1 MTRIDRTLQRVS
13 RLEVRTPQGDSGA
26 LGNERGSYLFTY
38 LPQAMSP
45 QEVSLLMPA
54 RLAAYSSGV
63 LPPVFSMNLPEG
75 FLLEEIRNRLA
86 KIARIDPLLLLA
98 VTGDAHPIGRIRT
111 SSPALTEALPRPAAS
126 GAGENLQEIL
136 AWNGTE
142 DLFGELLER
151 YVFRSGIS
159 GVQPKVVVPERA
171 RALTPDLI
179 VKSGRVEYP
188 HLAVNEFVCMTIAK
202 AAGMVVPDFW
212 LSANRELFVMR
223 RFDSAP
229 DGSRLGFEDFAALT
243 ARQPERKYEGSY
255 ELIAR
260 TIRMFVARHHTRAA
274 LDQLFDTVAL
284 SCAVGNGDAHLKNF
298 GVLYTHP
305 GIDDVRMAPVYDVVN
320 TTMYLPH
327 DSLAL
332 ALGRN
337 KSKAFVGRAGLLS
350 FALACE
356 VANAEQRLD
365 HIEAAMVRT
374 METHRDLIDDAE
386 GFRGALEAGLRRVER
401 TGA

>member
-1 MTRIDRTLQRVS
+1 M
-13 RLEVRTPQGDSGA
+13 
-26 LGNERGSYLFTY
+26 
-38 LPQAMSP
+38 
-45 QEVSLLMPA
+45 
-54 RLAAYSSGV
+54 
-63 LPPVFSMNLPEG
+63 
-75 FLLEEIRNRLA
+75 
-86 KIARIDPLLLLA
+86 
-98 VTGDAHPIGRIRT
+98 
-111 SSPALTEALPRPAAS
+111 
-126 GAGENLQEIL
+126 
-136 AWNGTE
+136 
-142 DLFGELLER
+142 
-151 YVFRSGIS
+151 
-159 GVQPKVVVPERA
+159 
-171 RALTPDLI
+171 
-179 VKSGRVEYP
+179 
-188 HLAVNEFVCMTIAK
+188 
-202 AAGMVVPDFW
+202 
-212 LSANRELFVMR
+212 
-223 RFDSAP
+223 
-229 DGSRLGFEDFAALT
+229 GFEDFAALT

-365 HIEAAMVRT
+365 QIEAAMVRT